1 MKTKKRVIPNQTKKM
16 FVGVISS
23 EHSSVWEAG
32 ASVVR
37 GVAGRHSL
45 EPVDEEV
52 RHTLATLGLS
62 RRSSG
67 SRCCRWWKCC
77 GSSCH
82 KAIDG
87 KTAKRLLFS
96 GVLSIDGFVTAA
108 PTAA

>member
-1 MKTKKRVIPNQTKKM
+1 MKTKKRIIPNQTKKM
-16 FVGVISS
+16 FVGVRSS
-23 EHSSVWEAG
+23 EHSSVREAG

-37 GVAGRHSL
+37 RVARRHRL

-67 SRCCRWWKCC
+67 SRCCGWWNC
-77 GSSCH
+77 GWSHCH

-87 KTAKRLLFS
+87 KTAKRLFFS
-96 GVLSIDGFVTAA
+96 GVLVLSTDRASV
-108 PTAA
+108 